1 MTNSRKT
8 LMRTSEKMKRDKP
21 NTMKILNPIIAII
34 FCFTLVSM
42 VQSDRKERIQD
53 CAGKAGNGAIYL
65 KEFVVSL
72 PKTDKGERPP
82 MYRQAV
88 ILRGNNVYRFNL
100 CNDKGQAIIRLY
112 DSSNMLIS
120 TFDTKTEKEYNPINF
135 LCRKTGQYNIIITI
149 RDGKA
154 GEAVGIMSHVMK

>member
-1 MTNSRKT
+1 
-8 LMRTSEKMKRDKP
+8 
-21 NTMKILNPIIAII
+21 MKILNPIIAII

-42 VQSDRKERIQD
+42 VQSDRKERVQD
-53 CAGKAGNGAIYL
+53 CASKSGDGAIYL

-72 PKTDKGERPP
+72 PKSNKGDRPS

-88 ILRGNNVYRFNL
+88 ILRGNNIYRFNV

-120 TFDTKTEKEYNPINF
+120 SFDPQTNKEYNPINF

-149 RDGKA
+149 KDGKA